1 VVWDGQKGDLFDQMD
16 YPEVMR
22 RRDLKEAAM
31 MTYAT
36 DSNGESPSIRLA
48 QTIRADVKK
57 KKNKK

>member
-31 MTYAT
+31 MTCDRLEWRKSIDPT
-36 DSNGESPSIRLA
+36 SPNDPS
-48 QTIRADVKK
+48 
-57 KKNKK
+57 